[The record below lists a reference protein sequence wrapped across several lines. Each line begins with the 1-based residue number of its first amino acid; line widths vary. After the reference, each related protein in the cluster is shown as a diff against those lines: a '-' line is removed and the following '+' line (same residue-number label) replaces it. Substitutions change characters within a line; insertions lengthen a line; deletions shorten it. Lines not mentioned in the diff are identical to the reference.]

1 MDKNTF
7 FTLLADI
14 NKEKYREKYKNDC
27 FKVTDDDFDIDTSI
41 MMDAIKDK
49 SKVSVN
55 LPSIARYGT
64 IVKFKGNKAD
74 VKIIMP
80 GKTVPG
86 YDFPILQPNYKFEV
100 KDAEG
105 RKVTITPKINLKPN
119 YKVFI
124 AFIGGNY
131 LNGIIIGKI
140 WLLTKFW

>member
-1 MDKNTF
+1 MGKNTF
-7 FTLLADI
+7 LTLLADV
-14 NKEKYREKYKNDC
+14 NKEEYTEKYKKDG
-27 FKVTDDDFDIDTSI
+27 FKVTDDDFDFDTSI

-49 SKVSVN
+49 SKISVN

-64 IVKFKGNKAD
+64 IIKVKGNKAD

-86 YDFPILQPNYKFEV
+86 YDFPIIQPNYKFEG

-105 RKVTITPKINLKPN
+105 RKVTIKPKINLKPN

-124 AFIGGNY
+124 VFIGRNY
-131 LNGIIIGKI
+131 RNGIIIGKI
-140 WLLTKFW
+140 